1 MLFLRQTSTLIWK
14 NILIV
19 LFRHPFST
27 PVRCFILPVVYVV
40 FLSYARNLFIPPSE
54 FGIAES
60 TPVKT
65 LAEGL
70 NASGGGR
77 DTVVLVNNGFLG
89 GDIERVVN
97 QVADVVT
104 AEGKTVQ
111 ITTNEEDLLTYC
123 RSSLRGVS
131 QCYAAAVFFASPDE
145 GPGEIWN
152 YSLRADGGLGIK
164 IDVTNADNDAET
176 YVLPLQHAIDFTI
189 ASLDPVA
196 DKSTLPSQVFEY
208 PFTSKTQQQ
217 RRDDIRTRYM
227 GGIISILGVA
237 FSIGMVVVVYQL
249 VGLIASER
257 ELGMT
262 QLIEASMPN
271 PARWQPQAVRLLANH
286 IAFDIMFLP
295 GWIAIALILSQGIF
309 EKTNVGLL
317 IIYHVLAGLAISSF
331 SLFGASFF
339 HKAQLSGISTTI
351 IFLLLAVLAQVVGK
365 ASTGA
370 IAISSLLFPP
380 MNYTFMIILMARWER
395 KNMPTNLTGAAPE
408 NPSTLPA
415 IVFFIFTIIQILVFP
430 MLGALIENY
439 LYGTRSK
446 GRHLLKSNETAQ
458 DAVRLDGFTKR
469 YEPSWWAK
477 NVATKFGKKKET
489 VVAVDSLDLVVP
501 KGQIMVLLG
510 SNGSGKSTTLDAIAG
525 LNTVTS
531 GDVTVDGFG
540 GLGICP
546 QRNVLWDKLTAYEH
560 VQIFNRLK
568 SAEKPSTKGEI
579 NELIK
584 ACDIDRK
591 INSRAGYL
599 SGGQKRK
606 LQLSMMFTGGSRV
619 CCVDECSSGVDA
631 LARKKLWDILLAERG
646 ARTIIFTTHFL
657 DEADLLSDQ
666 IAILSKGNLKAFGSA
681 VELKHKLGSGYRI
694 HVFNNSRHRDDL
706 GEMPGILKNVMYDR
720 TVYTLH
726 TSAEAAN
733 FVRTLERLGV
743 DNYEVSS
750 PTIEE
755 IFFNITEEAEAAQ
768 ILQPLG
774 ISNIESEGKS
784 SGDIGGV
791 NDVGQIAPDKGLQLQ
806 TGSRLGVFRQAYTLF
821 RKRWTVFQRNYL
833 PSAAALLIPIIA
845 AGLVTLFLKGFTIPG
860 CSPTSQISR
869 SDVDSLLTQVDF
881 TIPIGPTDKIPPD
894 AALRIGVTLPASG
907 SEGGS
912 SGNPI
917 KLAGSIHQVDGTL
930 VDFNNYIGQNFAN
943 VTPGGFFLGDDS
955 SPPTFA
961 YKGNGDLSL
970 ATITQNAMDT
980 LLTNVSISSQYQ
992 AFDTPW
998 VSSAGKTLQLVVYF
1012 GLAMSAY
1019 PAFFA
1024 LYPTL
1029 ERLRNVRQLHYSNG
1043 VRSISLWTAY
1053 VTFDFIIVLIVSVV
1067 SVIIFRGVTDQWY
1080 HLEYLFVVLF
1090 CYGLAS
1096 TLLSYTISL
1105 FARSQLAAFAFAA
1118 GYQAVMFLLYFIAY
1132 MSVQTYAPVN
1142 KVDSYI
1148 DIAHFTIGTITP
1160 SGNLI
1165 RALFVALNV
1174 FSIDCRGRSIASYPG
1189 DITLYGGPILYCI
1202 VQSFLLFGILLWH
1215 DSGSL
1220 WDKFRRKQ
1228 YKAQDIEEPDTM
1240 DDEIRSEIKR
1250 VNASPHDGLRV
1261 LHQTKAFGKNVAVE
1275 DITFGVKRGEVFAL
1289 LGPNGAG
1296 KSTTISLIRGD
1307 IRPSNNE
1314 GEIFVEQIPLSMQRA
1329 AARNSLGVCPQVD
1342 ACDQMT
1348 VLEHLRFYARV
1359 RGVKEVEH
1367 NVQEVLR
1374 AVGLESFCHRMAAA
1388 LSGGNKRKLSLG
1400 IALMGN
1406 PAVLLL
1412 DEPSSGMDVCAKRVM
1427 WRTLAAVV
1435 PGRSLVLTTH
1445 SMEEADA
1452 LADRAGIMGRKMLAL
1467 GTSDYLRKKHGDRY
1481 FVHLITKTAPHTTIK
1496 EMDGIK
1502 VWISENVAGAMV
1514 EQKTYHG
1521 QLRFSVP
1528 AHVSEKEV
1536 ASSTDGGAIKSS
1548 HSASGVGALFS
1559 MLEAHKEQL
1568 GFEYYSVSA
1577 TTLDQVFLSI
1587 VGKHK
1592 ISEENYDQEVKKP
1605 PRWRRALSESKF
1617 AGLICL

>member
-1 MLFLRQTSTLIWK
+1 MLFLRQLSTLIWK

-19 LFRHPFST
+19 LFRHPLST
-27 PVRCFILPVVYVV
+27 PFRCFILPVIYVV
-40 FLSYARNLFIPPSE
+40 FLSYARNLFIPPSRY
-54 FGIAES
+54 GIAEP
-60 TPVKT
+60 TPVKS

-70 NASGGGR
+70 AASGGER
-77 DTVVLVNNGFLG
+77 DTVVLVNNGYSG
-89 GDIERVVN
+89 GDIENVIN
-97 QVADVVT
+97 QVADVVR

-111 ITTNEEDLLTYC
+111 ITPNEDDLLTTC
-123 RSSLRGVS
+123 RNSLRGVS
-131 QCYAAAVFFASPDE
+131 QCYAAAVFYASPDE

-176 YVLPLQHAIDFTI
+176 YLLPLQHAIDFTI
-189 ASLDPVA
+189 ASLT
-196 DKSTLPSQVFEY
+196 STVDQSALPNQVYEY
-208 PFTSKTQQQ
+208 PFTSKTEQQ

-227 GGIISILGVA
+227 SGIIQILGVA

-271 PARWQPQAVRLLANH
+271 TRRWEPQAVRLLANH

-309 EKTNVGLL
+309 QKTNVGLL

-331 SLFGASFF
+331 SIFGGSFF
-339 HKAQLSGISTTI
+339 RKAQLSGISATI
-351 IFLLLAVLAQVVGK
+351 IFLLLAVLAQVIGK

-370 IAISSLLFPP
+370 IAILSLLFPP
-380 MNYTFMIILMARWER
+380 MNYTFMTILMARWER
-395 KNMPTNLTGAAPE
+395 KNMATNLTRAAPE

-415 IVFFIFTIIQILVFP
+415 IVFFIFTLIQIMVFP
-430 MLGALIENY
+430 FLGALIENY

-446 GRHLLKSNETAQ
+446 GRHLLKSNEMTQ

-469 YEPSWWAK
+469 YEPSWWAR
-477 NVATKFGKKKET
+477 NVATKFGKSKET
-489 VVAVDSLDLVVP
+489 VVAVNSLDLVVP
-501 KGQIMVLLG
+501 QGQIMVLLG

-531 GDVTVDGFG
+531 GDVTVDGLG

-546 QRNVLWDKLTAYEH
+546 QRNVLWDKLTVSEH
-560 VQIFNRLK
+560 VRIFNQLK
-568 SAEKPSTKGEI
+568 SAETPSTKGEI
-579 NELIK
+579 EELIK
-584 ACDIDRK
+584 ACDIARK
-591 INSRAGYL
+591 IDSRAGYL

-606 LQLSMMFTGGSRV
+606 LQLSIMFIGGSRV

-666 IAILSKGNLKAFGSA
+666 IAILSKGNLKALGSA
-681 VELKHKLGSGYRI
+681 VELKHKLGNGYRI
-694 HVFNNSRHRDDL
+694 HVFNNSRNRDCL
-706 GEMPGILKNVMYDR
+706 GEMANISKKVMYDR
-720 TVYTLH
+720 TVYTLP
-726 TSAEAAN
+726 TSAEAAD
-733 FVRTLERLGV
+733 FVRTLERLGI
-743 DNYEVSS
+743 DNYEISS

-755 IFFNITEEAEAAQ
+755 IFFKITEEAETAQ
-768 ILQPLG
+768 IRQP
-774 ISNIESEGKS
+774 SEVSKVDSEGKG
-784 SGDIGGV
+784 SGALGEVNDIGQV
-791 NDVGQIAPDKGLQLQ
+791 SADKGLHLQ
-806 TGSRLGVFRQAYTLF
+806 TGKRLGVLRQAFTLF

-845 AGLVTLFLKGFTIPG
+845 AGLVTLFLKDFRIPG

-869 SDVDSLLTQVDF
+869 SDIDSLLTQVNY
-881 TIPIGPTDKIPPD
+881 TIPIGPTDEIPPD
-894 AALRIGVTLPASG
+894 AAQRIGVTLPASP
-907 SEGGS
+907 SGGGG
-912 SGNPI
+912 GNDPT
-917 KLAGSIHQVDGTL
+917 KLADSIRRVHGSL
-930 VDFNNYIGQNFAN
+930 VDFNDYISQNFAN
-943 VTPGGFFLGDDS
+943 VTPGGFFLGDDGA
-955 SPPTFA
+955 PPTFA

-970 ATITQNAMDT
+970 AVITQNALDT
-980 LLTNVSISSQYQ
+980 LLTNVSISSQFQ
-992 AFDTPW
+992 AFDIPW
-998 VSSAGKTLQLVVYF
+998 VSSAGKNLQLIVYF

-1043 VRSISLWTAY
+1043 VRSISLWSAY

-1067 SVIIFRGVTDQWY
+1067 SIIIFRGVTDQWY
-1080 HLEYLFVVLF
+1080 HLEYLFVLLF

-1096 TLLSYTISL
+1096 TLLSYVISL

-1118 GYQAVMFLLYFIAY
+1118 GYQCVMFLLYFIAY
-1132 MSVQTYAPVN
+1132 LSVQTYAPVN

-1148 DIAHFTIGTITP
+1148 NVTHFTIGAITP

-1174 FSIDCRGRSIASYPG
+1174 FSIDCKGRSIASYPG

-1202 VQSFLLFGILLWH
+1202 LQSIILFGLLLWR
-1215 DSGSL
+1215 DSGSV
-1220 WDKFRRKQ
+1220 WDKLRRKQ
-1228 YKAQDIEEPDTM
+1228 YKSHDVEEIDSV

-1250 VNASPHDGLRV
+1250 VDASPEDGLRV

-1296 KSTTISLIRGD
+1296 KSTTIGLIRGD
-1307 IRPSNNE
+1307 IRPSNGK
-1314 GEIFVEQIPLSMQRA
+1314 GEIFVEQIPLSMRRA

-1359 RGVKEVEH
+1359 RGVEDVQH
-1367 NVQEVLR
+1367 NVQEVIR
-1374 AVGLESFCHRMAAA
+1374 AVGLEQFCHRMAAA

-1427 WRTLAAVV
+1427 WRTLASVV

-1481 FVHLITKTAPHTTIK
+1481 YVHLITKTAPHTTME
-1496 EMDGIK
+1496 EMEGIRTWIAKNVDGA
-1502 VWISENVAGAMV
+1502 VV

-1528 AHVSEKEV
+1528 AHSSEKGITQDDNNGITTSL
-1536 ASSTDGGAIKSS
+1536 SSS
-1548 HSASGVGALFS
+1548 SGVGALFT
-1559 MLEAHKEQL
+1559 MLEAHKGQL

-1587 VGKHK
+1587 VGKHN
-1592 ISEENYDQEVKKP
+1592 ISEENYEQELKKP
-1605 PRWRRALSESKF
+1605 RRWRRAV
-1617 AGLICL
+1617 

>member
-1 MLFLRQTSTLIWK
+1 MLFLRQLKTLIWK

-19 LFRHPFST
+19 LLRHPFST
-27 PVRCFILPVVYVV
+27 PIRCFILPVVYVV
-40 FLSYARNLFIPPSE
+40 FLSYARNLFIPPSV
-54 FGIAES
+54 FGVGEP
-60 TPVKT
+60 TPLKSLPEA
-65 LAEGL
+65 LA
-70 NASGGGR
+70 ASGGAR

-97 QVADVVT
+97 QIADVVRT
-104 AEGKTVQ
+104 EGKTVQ
-111 ITTNEEDLLTYC
+111 ITPNEDDLLTSC

-131 QCYAAAVFFASPDE
+131 QCYAAAVFYASPDE
-145 GPGEIWN
+145 GPGQIWN

-164 IDVTNADNDAET
+164 IDVTNTDNDAEV
-176 YVLPLQHAIDFTI
+176 YVLPLQHAIDFAI
-189 ASLDPVA
+189 ASLDPNVDQSA
-196 DKSTLPSQVFEY
+196 LPSQVYEY
-208 PFTSKTQQQ
+208 PYTSKTQQQ

-227 GGIISILGVA
+227 GGIIDILGVA
-237 FSIGMVVVVYQL
+237 FAIGMVVVVYQL

-262 QLIEASMPN
+262 QVIEASMPN
-271 PARWQPQAVRLLANH
+271 TRRWQPQAVRLLANH
-286 IAFDIMFLP
+286 LAFDIMFLP

-309 EKTNVGLL
+309 ENTSVALL
-317 IIYHVLAGLAISSF
+317 IIFHYLTGLSISSF
-331 SLFGASFF
+331 SIFGASFF
-339 HKAQLSGISTTI
+339 RKAQLSGISATI
-351 IFLLLAVLAQVVGK
+351 IFLLLAVLAQVIGK

-370 IAISSLLFPP
+370 IAILSLLFPP

-395 KNMPTNLTGAAPE
+395 QNVATNLTGAAPE

-415 IVFFIFTIIQILVFP
+415 IAHFIFAVIQIVLFP
-430 MLGALIENY
+430 ILGALIENC

-446 GRHLLKSNETAQ
+446 GRRLLKSDETTQ
-458 DAVRLDGFTKR
+458 DAVRLGGFTKR
-469 YEPSWWAK
+469 YEPSWWAR

-489 VVAVDSLDLVVP
+489 VVAVNGLDLVIP

-531 GDVTVDGFG
+531 GDVIVDGFG

-560 VQIFNRLK
+560 VRIFNQLK
-568 SAEKPSTKGEI
+568 SPEKPSTKDEI
-579 NELIK
+579 QALIK

-591 INSRAGYL
+591 KDSWAGYL

-681 VELKHKLGSGYRI
+681 VELKHKLGNGYRI
-694 HVFNNSRHRDDL
+694 HVFNNSRNRDAL
-706 GEMPGILKNVMYDR
+706 GEMAAVSKKTMYDR
-720 TVYTLH
+720 TVYTLP
-726 TSAEAAN
+726 TSAEAADFIRN
-733 FVRTLERLGV
+733 LERLNI
-743 DNYEVSS
+743 DNYEISS

-768 ILQPLG
+768 IRQPLAAARV
-774 ISNIESEGKS
+774 ESEGKT
-784 SGDIGGV
+784 SGEMGEV
-791 NDVGQIAPDKGLQLQ
+791 SKMGQVSPGNGLQLQ
-806 TGSRLGVFRQAYTLF
+806 TGKKLGILRQTFTLF

-869 SDVDSLLTQVDF
+869 SDIESLLTQVNY
-881 TIPIGPTDKIPPD
+881 TLAIGPTDKIPPD
-894 AALRIGVTLPASG
+894 AARRVGVTLPTSG
-907 SEGGS
+907 SEGTAGGDPTS
-912 SGNPI
+912 
-917 KLAGSIHQVDGTL
+917 LADAIHRVDGSL
-930 VDFNNYIGQNFAN
+930 NDFNDYISQNFAN

-955 SPPTFA
+955 GPPTFA
-961 YKGNGDLSL
+961 YRGNGDLSL
-970 ATITQNAMDT
+970 ASITQNALDT
-980 LLTNVSISSQYQ
+980 ILTNVSISSQYQ

-998 VSSAGKTLQLVVYF
+998 VSSAGKNLQLVVYF

-1043 VRSISLWTAY
+1043 VRSISLWSAY
-1053 VTFDFIIVLIVSVV
+1053 ATFDFIIVLVVSVV

-1080 HLEYLFVVLF
+1080 HLEYLFVFLF

-1096 TLLSYTISL
+1096 TLLSYVISL

-1132 MSVQTYAPVN
+1132 LSVQTYAPVN

-1148 DIAHFTIGTITP
+1148 NVTHFTIGAFTP

-1174 FSIDCRGRSIASYPG
+1174 FSIDCKGRSIASYPG

-1202 VQSFLLFGILLWH
+1202 LQSIFLFGILLWR
-1215 DSGSL
+1215 DSGSI
-1220 WDKFRRKQ
+1220 WDKIRRKQ
-1228 YKAQDIEEPDTM
+1228 YKSQDVEETDTV

-1250 VNASPHDGLRV
+1250 VDGSPDDGLRV

-1275 DITFGVKRGEVFAL
+1275 DVTFGVKKGEVFAL

-1307 IRPSNNE
+1307 IRPSNSR
-1314 GEIFVEQIPLSMQRA
+1314 GEIFVEQHPLSMRRA

-1359 RGVKEVEH
+1359 RGVADVEH
-1367 NVQEVLR
+1367 NVQEVIR
-1374 AVGLESFCHRMAAA
+1374 AVGLEPFRHRMAAA

-1427 WRTLAAVV
+1427 WRTLASVV

-1481 FVHLITKTAPHTTIK
+1481 YVHLITKTAPHTSPE
-1496 EMDGIK
+1496 EMDSIK
-1502 VWISENVAGAMV
+1502 MWIAEHIEGAIV

-1521 QLRFSVP
+1521 QMRFSVP
-1528 AHVSEKEV
+1528 AHPSEKE
-1536 ASSTDGGAIKSS
+1536 ALSGKDGEEALAHSS
-1548 HSASGVGALFS
+1548 SGVGALFT
-1559 MLEAHKEQL
+1559 MLEANKDQL

-1587 VGKHK
+1587 VGRHN
-1592 ISEENYDQEVKKP
+1592 ISEENYDQELKKP
-1605 PRWRRALSESKF
+1605 PRWRRALSEGKF
-1617 AGLICL
+1617 VGLLCL